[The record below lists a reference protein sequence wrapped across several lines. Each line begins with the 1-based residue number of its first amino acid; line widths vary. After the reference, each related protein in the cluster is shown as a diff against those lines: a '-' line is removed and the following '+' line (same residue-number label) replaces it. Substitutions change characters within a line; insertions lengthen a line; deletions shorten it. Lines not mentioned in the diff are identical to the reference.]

1 MYFTRSECA
10 SNEDTGD
17 DEDDVEQLKRDL
29 YELKRKYAQL
39 QAKYAVE
46 RAQCKSLKKKLQ
58 ECAARHG
65 ELNDDE
71 EA

>member
-1 MYFTRSECA
+1 VSA
-10 SNEDTGD
+10 
-17 DEDDVEQLKRDL
+17 DDVEQLKRDL

-65 ELNDDE
+65 ELSDGE